1 MLPPKQSAAS
11 PDQRELM
18 ALYRRLDA
26 RGRASLLDYAR
37 YLASRETSPEAAEPE
52 VPSEPLGL
60 PRPAQETVIEAMRR
74 LSRNYPMLEKG
85 ELLHR
90 AAALMSAHVL
100 QGRSAPEVIDDL
112 EALFAEAWERHAA
125 ARDTGA
131 GGTECS

>member
-37 YLASRETSPEAAEPE
+37 FLASREASPEAPAAE
-52 VPSEPLGL
+52 VPAEPLGL
-60 PRPAQETVIEAMRR
+60 ARPAQETVIEAMRR
-74 LSRNYPMLEKG
+74 LSRNYPMLEKD

-90 AAALMSAHVL
+90 AAALMSSHVL
-100 QGRSAPEVIDDL
+100 QGRPASEVIDDL

-125 ARDTGA
+125 ACDPDA
-131 GGTECS
+131 GGTECN